1 MLQTGQTPLSIARRM
16 GFISVVEIL
25 KTVTQV
31 NVSTSEIDDGYNIVY
46 PETMVEPPMDS
57 DEEGG
62 ECLLNLNFLIS
73 WFFLS
78 FCVFL
83 SNAFSGSGLG
93 DCCAD
98 MYWYVLLISPTIVLS
113 LCCSFC
119 INAYRCV
126 CLCTCMQKRFVYL
139 FYVLDI
145 FNMIV

>member
-1 MLQTGQTPLSIARRM
+1 MSIARRM

-73 WFFLS
+73 
-78 FCVFL
+78 
-83 SNAFSGSGLG
+83 
-93 DCCAD
+93 
-98 MYWYVLLISPTIVLS
+98 
-113 LCCSFC
+113 
-119 INAYRCV
+119 
-126 CLCTCMQKRFVYL
+126 
-139 FYVLDI
+139 
-145 FNMIV
+145 